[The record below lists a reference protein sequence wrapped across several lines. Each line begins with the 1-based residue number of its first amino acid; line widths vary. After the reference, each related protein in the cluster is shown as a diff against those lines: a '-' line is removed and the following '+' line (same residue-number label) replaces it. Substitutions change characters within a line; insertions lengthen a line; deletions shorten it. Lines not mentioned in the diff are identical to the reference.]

1 MKKLL
6 FITALLT
13 LGATAF
19 GAKSR
24 NKCNRVSKAQRV
36 IY

>member
-13 LGATAF
+13 LGVNAFATPITPN
-19 GAKSR
+19 GTDHD
-24 NKCNRVSKAQRV
+24 
-36 IY
+36 